1 MKLARPF
8 WSFNTWTLL
17 LAFTFIWAAP
27 MVAQQSMIT
36 VDGDIRLFAVLSA
49 FSAAGVDLGP
59 FSSSISITLRDQ
71 VRAAIQKD
79 LPPDLQERLAK
90 FIETHREGDDRNAK
104 VAKYV
109 SLALVMGQ
117 PPKFGFIWRREKLPP
132 DALAVADFEPLVKEF
147 YEAIH
152 IERLWSNAQ
161 PPLENLIDRYQAPIM
176 KTIQQTEAYLRLP
189 SSSYLGRH
197 YYIVIDPMGATA
209 GAAAR
214 NYSDDYYLVVS
225 PLPQPNLD
233 EIRHQFLH
241 FVFDPLSL
249 RVADRFYHK
258 RALFDLAVNNPNLD
272 PEFKKEFNLFAIECI
287 IRAAELRMKKLPPA
301 KAEDE
306 LTRIAASGFFL
317 IRHFNNQFQ
326 EFEKQEQGIR
336 ISLGAMVEAID
347 MDEERKYASSLSL
360 IALPPPAPAPKK
372 VLTENEKKL
381 NEAEDLLS
389 EEKYELAKRM
399 FKQVAETDDSLRAK
413 ALYGLGVTCS
423 LQRNREEAKGYFQQ
437 ALTLQGADPA
447 TKAWCHVY
455 LGRLADLEGDRET
468 AVKEYGAA
476 AQLGEETRGAFAAA
490 KRGLE
495 KPFSGKDRQE

>member
-1 MKLARPF
+1 
-8 WSFNTWTLL
+8 
-17 LAFTFIWAAP
+17 

-36 VDGDIRLFAVLSA
+36 VDGDIRVFAVLSA
-49 FSAAGVDLGP
+49 FSAAGGDLGL
-59 FSSSISITLRDQ
+59 FSSSFSSTLRDQ
-71 VRAAIQKD
+71 VRAAVQKD

-90 FIETHREGDDRNAK
+90 FIETHPEGDNRNAN

-117 PPKFGFIWRREKLPP
+117 PPKFGFIWAREKLPP
-132 DALAVADFEPLVKEF
+132 DALAMADFEPLVKEV

-152 IERLWSNAQ
+152 IESLWSNAQ
-161 PPLENLIDRYQAPIM
+161 PPLENLIARYQAPIM

-197 YYIVIDPMGATA
+197 YYIVIDPLGATS

-214 NYSDDYYLVVS
+214 NYGDDYYLVVP

-241 FVFDPLSL
+241 FVFDPLSM

-272 PEFKKEFNLFAIECI
+272 AEFKKEFNLFAIECI

-301 KAEDE
+301 KAEDD

-347 MDEERKYASSLSL
+347 VDEERKYASSLSL
-360 IALPPPAPAPKK
+360 IALPPPAPKK

-389 EEKYELAKRM
+389 EEKYELAKKM
-399 FKQVAETDDSLRAK
+399 FKQVAETDDLLRAK
-413 ALYGLGVTCS
+413 ALYGLGVACS

-437 ALTLQGADPA
+437 ALTLQGVDLA
-447 TKAWCHVY
+447 TMAWCHIY

-490 KRGLE
+490 KRGME
-495 KPFSGKDRQE
+495 KPFSGKDRPE